1 MSEFVLPNKKN
12 VTFSRK
18 ASVAESGSGGDFSF
32 SSTPPER
39 FDTGVVGDAVTLES
53 ILEDIDIRYVAST
66 AGYSHGDTVNS
77 WANSGGLSN
86 YNLSNVSS
94 NTAVHPTF
102 NIGGTNNPFTTGAMR
117 FVLDTDGSTSQH
129 LHWGSKADGSGGS
142 INTSSLTKDG
152 AFSMYMVVSKDNE
165 EGGGARRMSS
175 PLWVRGTTSGQVEL
189 QSIAA
194 IKTTRSTDLFV
205 HLRGGAYTLG
215 ADDNI
220 HRGGGDSDMTINN
233 GDAIVLIITVDSSG
247 NLSCFDF
254 NAKNFINESKS
265 IGTFSVSQSKSTFI
279 ANSFGGPT
287 VKPTGLA
294 PFEQSPNGFVDG
306 DAIYIAEFGFFSKKL
321 EGQQAAALGRLLK
334 EKYQIS

>member
-12 VTFSRK
+12 VTFSK
-18 ASVAESGSGGDFSF
+18 QTSTSESGSGGDFSF

-39 FDTGVVGDAVTLES
+39 FDDGTIGDAITLES
-53 ILEDIDIRYVAST
+53 ILEGIDIRYVAST
-66 AGYSHGDTVNS
+66 AGYSHGATVNS
-77 WANSGGLSN
+77 WTNSGGLSN

-94 NTAVHPTF
+94 DTAVHPTF

-117 FVLDTDGSTSQH
+117 FVLDTDGATSQH

-142 INTSSLTKDG
+142 INTSTLTTDG

-165 EGGGARRMSS
+165 DGGGTRRMSS
-175 PLWVRGTTSGQVEL
+175 PLWVRGTTTGQVEL

-194 IKTTRSTDLFV
+194 ITTNRSTDLFV
-205 HLRGGAYTLG
+205 QLRGGAYTLG

-220 HRGGGDSDMTINN
+220 HRGAGDSDMTINN
-233 GDAIVLIITVDSSG
+233 GDAIVLVITVDSSG

-265 IGTFSVSQSKSTFI
+265 IGRFTSPQSKATFV

-287 VKPTGLA
+287 VKPNGLA